1 MLRLFHIASHIRGHA
16 QAGQLLDLA
25 DLLLAVHDLRLTA
38 TCDAELGDKL
48 PVMISRAKA
57 ALTRATTKGLKQYIP
72 AGVEAALKAEI
83 GALADYIPSYMSTKE
98 LQRVLTAKTGD
109 CGPLEA
115 AIAFTEQFD
124 NLNEQTQVLLL
135 RSRLVLK
142 LRKAQAS
149 DAWLI
154 DSSRPENA
162 HVCVEQ
168 IVDDWFAC
176 NFNSGY
182 GAAEFYD
189 ARNLCAEHRLE
200 ALLEELEAS
209 VQDDDQLRSCLE
221 RTLHFAIQHRAQLST
236 DAYEEVDACMAVYN
250 VLTAYSGQRWGVF
263 WQHSRSL
270 RIFSTGLPV
279 RLQFL
284 TPVLER
290 VQKTYHEALLC
301 DYLLSVLLNVERPV
315 AKKWFEENRTLLS
328 TLEVRSS

>member
-1 MLRLFHIASHIRGHA
+1 LR
-16 QAGQLLDLA
+16 
-25 DLLLAVHDLRLTA
+25 VTA
-38 TCDAELGDKL
+38 TCAAELGDKL

-57 ALTRATTKGLKQYIP
+57 ALTRATAKGLKQYIP
-72 AGVEAALKAEI
+72 AEVDAALKAEI
-83 GALADYIPSYMSTKE
+83 GALADYIPSHMSTKE
-98 LQRVLTAKTGD
+98 LQRVLAAKAGD
-109 CGPLEA
+109 CASLEA

-124 NLNEQTQVLLL
+124 NLDEQTQMLLQ
-135 RSRLVLK
+135 RSRLMLK
-142 LRKAQAS
+142 LRKAQAN
-149 DAWLI
+149 DTWLI
-154 DSSRPENA
+154 DSERADNA
-162 HVCVEQ
+162 HARVEQ
-168 IVDDWFAC
+168 IVQDWFAC
-176 NFNSGY
+176 DFYSGY
-182 GAAEFYD
+182 GAAEFYE

-209 VQDDDQLRSCLE
+209 VQDDDQLRSSLE
-221 RTLHFAIQHRAQLST
+221 RTLHFAIEHRTQLST

-301 DYLLSVLLNVERPV
+301 DYLLSVLLNVDRPV
-315 AKKWFEENRTLLS
+315 AKKWFEDNKTLLS
-328 TLEVRSS
+328 TLEVRGGTTRSNCAAKRRCWC